1 MNRVKIAAA
10 ILIFSIILGL
20 CSLFYITETC
30 EILIEHLN
38 KTINFTLTENADSAK
53 NELILIV
60 EKYEK
65 CKPIFNVFLG
75 QGETLEIRNDLNK
88 AIFFINTADKS
99 SAILHL
105 EECKTDL
112 NRIIIYNTPSIST
125 IL

>member
-30 EILIEHLN
+30 EVLIEHLN

-65 CKPIFNVFLG
+65 CKPIFNIFLG

>member
-30 EILIEHLN
+30 EVLIEHLN